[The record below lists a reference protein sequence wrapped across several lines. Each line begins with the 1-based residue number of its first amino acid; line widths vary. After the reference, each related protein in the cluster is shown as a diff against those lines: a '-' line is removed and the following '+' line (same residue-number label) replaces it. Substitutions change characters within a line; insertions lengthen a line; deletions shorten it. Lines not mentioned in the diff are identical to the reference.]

1 MQGPSHAE
9 AAPSASQASDPPLS
23 SRPKTSAASSKAP
36 QKAAAQRIEAEDMSM
51 LEDSEEEREEE
62 SKVAAPVQQPSGLS
76 FAERK
81 VRPLSWKGTGL
92 SPF

>member
-1 MQGPSHAE
+1 
-9 AAPSASQASDPPLS
+9 
-23 SRPKTSAASSKAP
+23 
-36 QKAAAQRIEAEDMSM
+36 MSM